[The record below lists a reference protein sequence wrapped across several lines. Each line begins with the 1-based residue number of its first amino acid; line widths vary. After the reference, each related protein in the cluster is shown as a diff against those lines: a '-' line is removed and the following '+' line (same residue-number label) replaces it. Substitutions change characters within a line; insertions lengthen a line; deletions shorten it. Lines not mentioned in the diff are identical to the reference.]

1 MIDLTQKSA
10 TWLMHNMLVRLV
22 SNHSGD
28 VKLRYL
34 EVGFS
39 QECLQGVRREKEG
52 RNSGYKT

>member
-28 VKLRYL
+28 VELRCL

-39 QECLQGVRREKEG
+39 QEFLQGVRRKKQGE
-52 RNSGYKT
+52 NSGYKT